1 MTAGDQSEH
10 QAKKKRGFTPRPGHV
25 VQAYRF
31 ALDPGAGVEA
41 RLRSH
46 CGAARAAYNWAVA
59 HVLACWDQRRAEE
72 SYGIG
77 EEDRA
82 PWRSWSL
89 PALRRAFNAAK
100 REDPRFAGWWAD
112 NSKEAYNT
120 GFAHAAAAFDNYAR
134 SRRGERAG
142 ARVDRP
148 RLKSKHRARLACRF
162 TTGTIRVE
170 DDRRH
175 VTLPVVGTIR
185 THESTRKLHRRIANG
200 TARILAAT
208 VSHTRGRWQVSFQ
221 VEVEREAATPRRPGS
236 VAGVDLGITTLAV
249 VADDTG
255 QTRHVP
261 NPRHLTG
268 ELARLRRASRR
279 VSRRRGP
286 DRRTR

>member
-1 MTAGDQSEH
+1 MAAGDQSEH
-10 QAKKKRGFTPRPGHV
+10 QAKKKRGFTPEPGRV

-46 CGAARAAYNWAVA
+46 CGAARVAYNWAVA
-59 HVLACWDQRRAEE
+59 HVLASWDQRRAEE

-175 VTLPVVGTIR
+175 VVLPVVGRIR
-185 THESTRKLHRRIANG
+185 THESTRKLHRRLING
-200 TARILAAT
+200 SARILSAT
-208 VSHTRGRWQVSFQ
+208 VSRTRGRWQVSFQ
-221 VEVEREAATPRRPGS
+221 VEVEREAA
-236 VAGVDLGITTLAV
+236 
-249 VADDTG
+249 
-255 QTRHVP
+255 VP
-261 NPRHLTG
+261 Q
-268 ELARLRRASRR
+268 
-279 VSRRRGP
+279 
-286 DRRTR
+286 